1 MKIMKKQIIGIGL
14 GFVLLTTACT
24 KDFQEINTDPTQYSP
39 GNFDANYF
47 LSSSQSNYAGA
58 ISGYAGPI
66 LFQSGWV
73 QIFSMAT
80 VTGDYYTNAD
90 KYLASSNTNSYV
102 QSSWNN
108 GYRSASLANEILI
121 NHQGESEW
129 TNINAIATIMKV
141 LNFQYI
147 TDTYGD
153 IPYTESL
160 KARDN
165 VTLPVYDKQQTVITS
180 MLTDLENALTSID
193 PAAKS
198 PTADISSL
206 GNDVA
211 KWKRFGYSL
220 MLRIAMRLVKQ
231 DAATAQSWAEKAVAG
246 GTLGAGEDVYF
257 KADNANGYG
266 NANIGAWLVATDFY
280 QVRWSKTLID
290 YFKSVN
296 DPRLSIVAEVPAA
309 GFANNNDQSL
319 AGDNNPV
326 AQLGQPNGFDLNP
339 GGTNIS
345 NAPGYPGGTGTGADV
360 SPIGK
365 YSRPRT
371 AIYANRDI
379 PVFVLTYA
387 ESELLL
393 AEAAARSFNVG
404 GTAAEHYKNAVSA
417 GIQALNAFSAGAVS
431 AGDADTYAAANPL
444 DVSSLDN
451 SLEMINTQ
459 YWATTGVLFNFG
471 EAWNNWKRSGYPVLT
486 PVNYPGNFSGGEI
499 PRRQPYPSGEATS
512 NPDGYASGVGS
523 LSGGDNWS
531 SRVWWDQ

>member
-1 MKIMKKQIIGIGL
+1 MKKHFIGAGL
-14 GFVLLTTACT
+14 GFMLLTTACT
-24 KDFQEINTDPTQYSP
+24 KDFKEINTDPTQYSP
-39 GNFDANYF
+39 ENFDANYF
-47 LSSSQSNYAGA
+47 LSSSQSNYSGT

-108 GYRSASLANEILI
+108 GYRSAALANEILI
-121 NHQGESEW
+121 NHGGDADW
-129 TNINAIATIMKV
+129 VNINAIATIMKV
-141 LNFQYI
+141 LNVQYI
-147 TDTYGD
+147 TDVYGD
-153 IPYTESL
+153 APYSQAL
-160 KARDN
+160 QARDN
-165 VTLPVYDKQQTVITS
+165 VTLPVYDKQQDVYTA
-180 MLTDLENALTSID
+180 MLTDLDNALTSINTS
-193 PAAKS
+193 AKA

-206 GNDVA
+206 SNDVS

-220 MLRIAMRLVKQ
+220 MLRMAMRLVKK
-231 DAATAQSWAEKAVAG
+231 DAALAQTWAEKAFAG
-246 GTLGAGEDVYF
+246 GTLNPGEDVYF
-257 KADNANGYG
+257 KTDNSNGYG

-290 YFKSVN
+290 YLKSVN
-296 DPRLSIVAEVPAA
+296 DPRLSIIAEVPAD
-309 GFANNNDQSL
+309 GFANNNNQAL
-319 AGDNNPV
+319 PGDNSAGV
-326 AQLGQPNGFDLNP
+326 QLGQPNGYDLNT
-339 GGTNIS
+339 GSTNIS
-345 NAPGYPGGTGTGADV
+345 NSPGYPGGSGAGADAT
-360 SPIGK
+360 PIGK

-371 AIYANRDI
+371 AIYASRDI

-393 AEAAARSFNVG
+393 AEAAARNFNVG
-404 GTAAEHYKNAVSA
+404 SVTAAEHYRNAVSA
-417 GIQALNAFSAGAVS
+417 GIQSLNVFSAGAVS
-431 AGDADTYAAANPL
+431 AGDADTYAASQPL
-444 DVSSLDN
+444 DVSTLEN

-459 YWATTGVLFNFG
+459 YWATTGVLLNFG
-471 EAWNNWKRSGYPVLT
+471 ESWNNWKRSGYPVLT

-512 NPDGYASGVGS
+512 NPTGYSSGVAS